1 MERMWFLHV
10 VLTGIGGT
18 LVMDAWSLFQKHG
31 LTIPPLNYGLV
42 GRWLSG
48 LSHGKVCHHTILT
61 TPKRR
66 GEMLTGWIFHYLTGI
81 VFAVVPLWLD
91 GERWLRDPSLTTA
104 LLAGV
109 LTLFAPFLILQP
121 ALGFG
126 IAASRT
132 PHPWRARGLSL
143 LTHLAYGVGLYV
155 AAQGIS
161 RMG

>member
-1 MERMWFLHV
+1 MEKMWFLHV

-31 LTIPPLNYGLV
+31 LRIPPLNYGLV

-48 LSHGKVCHHTILT
+48 LSHGKVCHYTILT
-61 TPKRR
+61 TPKSRR
-66 GEMLTGWIFHYLTGI
+66 EMLTGWIFHYLTGI